1 MDIFLDVLVDAGKDT
16 LKIVPFL
23 FLTYLL
29 MEIIEHKTGERAKN
43 VIKKSGKFGP
53 FFGAVLGVVPQCG
66 FSAAAS
72 SLYAGR
78 IITVGTLMAVYL
90 STSDEMLPIFLSEQV
105 PASVIFKVLGL
116 KAAIGMIAG
125 FLLDFCVRLVHKGK
139 SHDEDIEI
147 GHLCEHDHCHC
158 DEEGVLKSSVHHTLK
173 ITVFLFLVSLVLG
186 LVISFVG
193 EDTLSGFITNKPIIG
208 EFIAG
213 LIGLIPNCAA
223 SVVIT
228 QLYLEG
234 ALGFGG
240 MMSGL
245 LVGAGIGVLVLFRSN
260 EDLKKN
266 LKIVGILYGFGVVFG
281 ILIEL
286 LHISV

>member
-1 MDIFLDVLVDAGKDT
+1 MFLDVLVDAGKDT
-16 LKIVPFL
+16 LKIIPFL

-29 MEIIEHKTGERAKN
+29 MEVIEHKTGEKAKN
-43 VIKKSGKFGP
+43 LIKKSGRFGP
-53 FFGAVLGVVPQCG
+53 YFGAVMGVVPQCG

-72 SLYAGR
+72 GLNDGR

-105 PASVIFKVLGL
+105 PAPVILKVLGL
-116 KAAIGMIAG
+116 KAAIGMLAG
-125 FLLDFCVRLVHKGK
+125 FMLDFGVRFFYKNKPHSK
-139 SHDEDIEI
+139 EIEI
-147 GHLCEHDHCHC
+147 GHLCEHDNCHC
-158 DEEGVLKSSVHHTLK
+158 DEEGVLKSDLHHTLK
-173 ITVFLFLVSLVLG
+173 ITVFLFLVSFALG
-186 LVISFVG
+186 LVIEFVG
-193 EDTLSGFITNKPIIG
+193 EDTLSGFITNKPVIG
-208 EFIAG
+208 ELIAG

-234 ALGFGG
+234 ALSFGG

-245 LVGAGIGVLVLFRSN
+245 LVGAGIGLLVLFKIN
-260 EDLKKN
+260 GNMKKN
-266 LKIVGILYGFGVVFG
+266 FQIVGILYGFGVIFG

>member
-43 VIKKSGKFGP
+43 VIKKSGNFGP

-78 IITVGTLMAVYL
+78 IITVGTLIAVYL

>member
-1 MDIFLDVLVDAGKDT
+1 MDVLVDAGKDT

-29 MEIIEHKTGERAKN
+29 MEIIEHKTGEKAKN

-213 LIGLIPNCAA
+213 LIGLIPNCVA

>member
-1 MDIFLDVLVDAGKDT
+1 MFLDVLVDAGKDT
-16 LKIVPFL
+16 LKIIPFL

-29 MEIIEHKTGERAKN
+29 MEGIEHRTGEKAKN
-43 VIKKSGKFGP
+43 LIKKSGRFGP
-53 FFGAVLGVVPQCG
+53 FFGAAIGAVPQCG

-72 SLYAGR
+72 GLYAGR

-105 PASVIFKVLGL
+105 PAPVILKVLGL
-116 KAAIGMIAG
+116 KAAIGMLAG
-125 FLLDFCVRLVHKGK
+125 FMLDFGVRFFYKNKPHSK
-139 SHDEDIEI
+139 EIEI
-147 GHLCEHDHCHC
+147 GHLCEHDNCHC
-158 DEEGVLKSSVHHTLK
+158 DEEGVLKSALHHTLK
-173 ITVFLFLVSLVLG
+173 ITVFLFLVSFALG
-186 LVISFVG
+186 LVIAFVG
-193 EDTLSGFITNKPIIG
+193 EDTLSGFITNKPVIG
-208 EFIAG
+208 ELIAG

-234 ALGFGG
+234 ALSFGG

-245 LVGAGIGVLVLFRSN
+245 LVGAGIGLLVLFKIN
-260 EDLKKN
+260 GNMKKN
-266 LKIVGILYGFGVVFG
+266 FQIVGILYGFGVIFG

>member
-16 LKIVPFL
+16 LKIIPFL

-29 MEIIEHKTGERAKN
+29 MEIIEHKTGEKAKN

-53 FFGAVLGVVPQCG
+53 FFGAILGAVPQCG

-116 KAAIGMIAG
+116 KAAIGMISG
-125 FLLDFCVRLVHKGK
+125 FLLDFCVRLVYKGK
-139 SHDEDIEI
+139 SHNGDIEI

-158 DEEGVLKSSVHHTLK
+158 DEEGVLRSSVHHTLK
-173 ITVFLFLVSLVLG
+173 ITVFLFLVSLILG

-193 EDTLSGFITNKPIIG
+193 EDTLSGFITNKPIAG

-234 ALGFGG
+234 ALSFGG

-245 LVGAGIGVLVLFRSN
+245 LVGAGIGVLVLFKSN
-260 EDLKKN
+260 EKLKKN
-266 LKIVGILYGFGVVFG
+266 FEIVGILYGFGVVFG